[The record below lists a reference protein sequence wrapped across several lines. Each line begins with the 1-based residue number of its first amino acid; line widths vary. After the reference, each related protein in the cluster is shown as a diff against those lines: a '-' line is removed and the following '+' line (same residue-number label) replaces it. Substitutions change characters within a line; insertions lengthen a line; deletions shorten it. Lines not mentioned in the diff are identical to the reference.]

1 MWEINNTAQAISF
14 FYSLLLGM
22 IFCLLYDL
30 LRVWR
35 AFFHLSD
42 IVIFFQDIIYFI
54 VISFVTFIFMIPLT
68 NGEIRGYIIV
78 GIFLG
83 FCICFFTVSRFVF
96 EILKFIFSKIKGF
109 FKCLFKFFYTNF
121 AKADNFIAEKLKK
134 LKNCCK
140 KGLKKVKR
148 MLYTKEQSS

>member
-22 IFCLLYDL
+22 IFCISYDL
-30 LRVWR
+30 IRVWR
-35 AFFHLSD
+35 AVFRLSD

-54 VISFVTFIFMIPLT
+54 AISFVTFIFMIPLT

-83 FCICFFTVSRFVF
+83 FIICFLTVSRFVF
-96 EILKFIFSKIKGF
+96 KILKFIFLKIKGCF
-109 FKCLFKFFYTNF
+109 NYLFKFLYINF
-121 AKADNFIAEKLKK
+121 VKADSFVTENFKK
-134 LKNCCK
+134 LKNSCK

-148 MLYTKEQSS
+148 MLYTKKQSS